1 MLIIDYKQLVAIIL
15 AAIALIG
22 TLSGIAKDSLYEKPE
37 VIVDIEEKSEN
48 DDLRIMSFNI
58 RCTNVGLKS
67 WVQRIDIVA
76 ETINKAMPDS
86 VGLQEATPGWMLALE
101 DKLELYAYVGV
112 GRDDGEKKGEYSLI
126 FYLKDKYTLVESGWF
141 WLSETPE
148 VPSKGWDASLNR
160 ICTWAVLRDNQTAGS
175 YMHINSHFDH
185 LGVSARRH
193 SVEMILDFASRY
205 PDLPV
210 VFTADMNIRE
220 GAEPY
225 NILENSG
232 ILKDAKFLAPDTM
245 DYLTFHDTKPS
256 LNEGKVIDFI
266 FVNELLDPSVYR
278 VVTAGINGEY
288 VSDHF
293 PLYCDMSF
301 NTEHNE

>member
-1 MLIIDYKQLVAIIL
+1 MVVIDYKQLVAIIL
-15 AAIALIG
+15 SAI
-22 TLSGIAKDSLYEKPE
+22 TLFSTLFGIAKDSLYEDPRI
-37 VIVDIEEKSEN
+37 IVDIEDKQQS

-58 RCTNVGLKS
+58 RCTNVGLAT

-76 ETINKAMPDS
+76 ETINRAMPDS
-86 VGLQEATPGWMLALE
+86 VGLQEATAGWMLALK
-101 DKLELYAYVGV
+101 DKLELYDYVGV
-112 GRDDGEKKGEYSLI
+112 GRDDGDNKGEYSPI

-148 VPSKGWDASLNR
+148 IPSKSWDSSLNR
-160 ICTWAVLRDNQTAGS
+160 ICTWAVLRENQTSKS

-185 LGVSARRH
+185 LGVLARMH
-193 SVEMILDFASRY
+193 SVEMILDFASRHC
-205 PDLPV
+205 DLPV

-225 NILENSG
+225 NVLENSG
-232 ILKDAKFLAPDTM
+232 VLKDTKFLAPDTM
-245 DYLTFHDTKPS
+245 DYLTFHGTKPS

-266 FVNELLDPSVYR
+266 FVNELLDPNVYK

-293 PLYCDMSF
+293 PIYCDMEIV
-301 NTEHNE
+301 TP